1 MTVWSD
7 LIGIEKL
14 KIGELAEKTGITRR
28 TIDYYTTLGLLKA
41 ERSAS
46 NYRYYSLEMIER
58 LRLIEEKKA
67 AGMSLEAI
75 KKQFEKEQ
83 IEEVDIQE
91 LRLQMQYLEKE
102 VTHLIE
108 QINSEET
115 TTQYNIKKKVSSES
129 VALMQSLLL
138 LIT

>member
-1 MTVWSD
+1 MVWSD

-14 KIGELAEKTGITRR
+14 KIGELAEKSGITKR

-46 NYRYYSLEMIER
+46 NYRYYPLDSMEK
-58 LRLIEEKKA
+58 LRIIEEKKA

-75 KKQFEKEQ
+75 KQQLEMEE
-83 IEEVDIQE
+83 IEEVDIQQ
-91 LRLQMQYLEKE
+91 LRIQMRYLEKE
-102 VTHLIE
+102 VSHLLV
-108 QINSEET
+108 QIHSEEIG
-115 TTQYNIKKKVSSES
+115 TQRNIKQKISTES
-129 VALMQSLLL
+129 IALMQSLLL

>member
-1 MTVWSD
+1 MVWSD

-41 ERSAS
+41 ERSTS
-46 NYRYYSLEMIER
+46 NYRYYPVETIEK
-58 LRLIEEKKA
+58 LRIIEEKKA
-67 AGMSLEAI
+67 TGMSLEAI

-102 VTHLIE
+102 VSHLLE
-108 QINSEET
+108 QINTEEET
-115 TTQYNIKKKVSSES
+115 IQHTIKQKISAES

>member
-1 MTVWSD
+1 
-7 LIGIEKL
+7 
-14 KIGELAEKTGITRR
+14 
-28 TIDYYTTLGLLKA
+28 
-41 ERSAS
+41 
-46 NYRYYSLEMIER
+46 
-58 LRLIEEKKA
+58 
-67 AGMSLEAI
+67 MSLEAI

-102 VTHLIE
+102 VSHLLE
-108 QINSEET
+108 QINTEEE
-115 TTQYNIKKKVSSES
+115 TTQYNIKQKISTES

>member
-1 MTVWSD
+1 MVWSD
-7 LIGIEKL
+7 IIGIEKL

-46 NYRYYSLEMIER
+46 NYRYYSLETIEK
-58 LRLIEEKKA
+58 LRIIEEKKA
-67 AGMSLEAI
+67 TGMSLEAI
-75 KKQFEKEQ
+75 KNQFEKEQ

-102 VTHLIE
+102 VSHLIE
-108 QINSEET
+108 QINSEEI
-115 TTQYNIKKKVSSES
+115 TTQHNIKQKVSSES

>member
-1 MTVWSD
+1 MVWGD

-46 NYRYYSLEMIER
+46 NYRYYSVESIEK

-67 AGMSLEAI
+67 TGMSLEAI
-75 KKQFEKEQ
+75 KNQFEKEH

-102 VTHLIE
+102 VIHLID
-108 QINSEET
+108 QINSKEI
-115 TTQYNIKKKVSSES
+115 TTQHHIKQKVSTES

>member
-1 MTVWSD
+1 MVWSD

-46 NYRYYSLEMIER
+46 NYRYYTLEMIER

-75 KKQFEKEQ
+75 KNQFEKEQ

-115 TTQYNIKKKVSSES
+115 TTQLNIKKKVSSES

>member
-1 MTVWSD
+1 MVWSD

-14 KIGELAEKTGITRR
+14 RIGELAEKTGITRR
-28 TIDYYTTLGLLKA
+28 TIDYYTTLGLLQA

-46 NYRYYSLEMIER
+46 NYRYYSIEMIEK

-75 KKQFEKEQ
+75 KNQFEEVQ
-83 IEEVDIQE
+83 VEEVDIQE

-108 QINSEET
+108 QINSEEKA
-115 TTQYNIKKKVSSES
+115 TQHNIKQKVSSES